1 MSNSDFHGQCFVD
14 NSNRVLRGLHLNGE
28 NMSVENCKELC
39 YENNYKFAGL
49 EFGDECFCGN
59 DVPVVSAPMRECH
72 LKCAG
77 DETEI
82 CGGFWRLSVY
92 SIPFKPTSSPWTVE
106 ITVEI
111 ACAFVWDDDYNDEES
126 DAYRAL
132 EQAILDFF
140 NSIFGKILAQ
150 FGLHLE
156 IQMSIIPP
164 DYRRRLDGGNSPTV
178 AAVLIFSGDAN
189 DAIDGD
195 IDDKAVED
203 TATEIASEVKSAVT
217 DGVANYTG
225 DVIDNTSTPEISE
238 PSVFGDI
245 YTTSEPATSEST
257 TTSVVEVTTPYF
269 TTISTSLFKNNSN
282 CKFYSS
288 TVRVS

>member
-1 MSNSDFHGQCFVD
+1 MD

-92 SIPFKPTSSPWTVE
+92 SIPSKPTTSPWTVE

-269 TTISTSLFKNNSN
+269 TTISTSLSKNNSN
-282 CKFYSS
+282 CKFYHLEFSS
-288 TVRVS
+288 YSH

>member
-1 MSNSDFHGQCFVD
+1 MD

-92 SIPFKPTSSPWTVE
+92 SIPSKPTTSPWTVE

>member
-1 MSNSDFHGQCFVD
+1 MD
-14 NSNRVLRGLHLNGE
+14 NSNRVLRGLLLNDE
-28 NMSVENCKELC
+28 NMSIENCKELC

-49 EFGDECFCGN
+49 EFGNECFCGN
-59 DVPVVSAPMRECH
+59 DIPIVSAPMRECH

-92 SIPFKPTSSPWTVE
+92 SIPPKPPTSPWTVE

-111 ACAFVWDDDYNDEES
+111 ACAFAWDDDYNDEDS

-140 NSIFGKILAQ
+140 NSIFGNILAH
-150 FGLHLE
+150 FGFHLE

-164 DYRRRLDGGNSPTV
+164 DYRRRLGGGSSPKV

-195 IDDKAVED
+195 IDDNAVEE

-217 DGVANYTG
+217 HGVANYTG
-225 DVIDNTSTPEISE
+225 DIIDNTSTPKISE

-245 YTTSEPATSEST
+245 YTTPESTTSEST
-257 TTSVVEVTTPYF
+257 TTSLAELTTPDI
-269 TTISTSLFKNNSN
+269 TTISTSLSKNNSN
-282 CKFYSS
+282 CKFYRS
-288 TVRVS
+288 TVRVSPRVLQGFT